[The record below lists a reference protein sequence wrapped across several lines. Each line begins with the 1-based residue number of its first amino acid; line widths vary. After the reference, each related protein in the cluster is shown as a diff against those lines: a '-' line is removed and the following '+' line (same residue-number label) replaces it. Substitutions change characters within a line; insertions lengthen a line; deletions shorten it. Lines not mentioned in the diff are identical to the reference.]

1 MTIKVGDKIPY
12 GVFSYVPYESGE
24 DLKACPF
31 PQPYKIHD
39 KLKNKRAVIF
49 GIPAAFSPTC
59 SEQHVPSFVENADAL
74 KAKGIE
80 EIICTA
86 VNDGFAT
93 NTFGKLIGAKDK
105 IIMAGDGNGEFAK
118 SIGMEQDMTALGMG
132 VRSKRY
138 AMVVDDLVVKYLG
151 VEEGG
156 EVTSS
161 SAEAVL
167 ENL

>member
-1 MTIKVGDKIPY
+1 
-12 GVFSYVPYESGE
+12 
-24 DLKACPF
+24 
-31 PQPYKIHD
+31 
-39 KLKNKRAVIF
+39 
-49 GIPAAFSPTC
+49 
-59 SEQHVPSFVENADAL
+59 
-74 KAKGIE
+74 
-80 EIICTA
+80 
-86 VNDGFAT
+86 
-93 NTFGKLIGAKDK
+93 
-105 IIMAGDGNGEFAK
+105 
-118 SIGMEQDMTALGMG
+118 MTALGMG

>member
-1 MTIKVGDKIPY
+1 M
-12 GVFSYVPYESGE
+12 
-24 DLKACPF
+24 
-31 PQPYKIHD
+31 
-39 KLKNKRAVIF
+39 
-49 GIPAAFSPTC
+49 
-59 SEQHVPSFVENADAL
+59 PSFVENADAL

-93 NTFGKLIGAKDK
+93 NTFGKLLGAKDK